1 VRAWLDYRRVTWPHT
16 PNRHVL
22 VSEKTALGEGPVTKG
37 YLDFHLRPHGVS
49 VERIRRDRILHE
61 ALTGRPDPL
70 HLSLMFGISQAAASK
85 YTLIACDLLAEP
97 PDQEQGAREDHD
109 LGERE

>member
-1 VRAWLDYRRVTWPHT
+1 LTTAATWPHT

-22 VSEKTALGEGPVTKG
+22 ISEKTALGDSPVTRG
-37 YLDFHLRPHGVS
+37 YLDFHLKPHGVS

-70 HLSLMFGISQAAASK
+70 HLSLLSGISERPASQ
-85 YTLIACDLLAEP
+85 YARIARDLLAEP
-97 PDQEQGAREDHD
+97 PCPEDDTRHD
-109 LGERE
+109 DRGERE